1 MTPSFTDVTAT
12 KGTDY
17 TENTSALTFAGNAN
31 ETQRFTVSTIEDTA
45 VEADETFTVSL
56 SGDGGLGDG
65 DGRRTTA
72 RGTITNDDGSAEVT
86 IENASAEEG
95 EAITFKVTLNKA
107 VSGGFK
113 VTPGFTDVTAAK
125 GTDYTENTT
134 ALTFAGNAGEERT
147 FTVSTT
153 EDTATEHHETFTVS
167 LAVTGTTAAVDGRRT
182 RPPGRSG
189 TTTGRWRR

>member
-1 MTPSFTDVTAT
+1 MNLSVTEASATVTAT
-12 KGTDY
+12 D
-17 TENTSALTFAGNAN
+17 
-31 ETQRFTVSTIEDTA
+31 
-45 VEADETFTVSL
+45 
-56 SGDGGLGDG
+56 
-65 DGRRTTA
+65 TA

-86 IENASAEEG
+86 IEDASAEEG

-107 VSGGFK
+107 VAGGLK
-113 VTPGFTDVTAAK
+113 VTPGFTDVTATK

-134 ALTFAGNAGEERT
+134 ALTFAGNAGEEQT

-167 LAVTGTTAAVDGRRT
+167 LAVTGTPASVTDDATRR
-182 RPPGRSG
+182 RGRSR